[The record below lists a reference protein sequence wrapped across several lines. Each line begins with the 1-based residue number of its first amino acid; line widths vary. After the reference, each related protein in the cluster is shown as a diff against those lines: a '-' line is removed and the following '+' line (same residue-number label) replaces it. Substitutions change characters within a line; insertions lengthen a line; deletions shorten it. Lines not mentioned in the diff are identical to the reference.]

1 MISIPIARHI
11 KLLLPWFGRALVLL
25 GIIFISLRLSEYS
38 SELDFS
44 FISSLSWVAIIG
56 LSIVYGVANI
66 LLALA
71 WWNLLKEFG
80 STASR
85 YCAVK
90 VYGISQ
96 LAKYVPGNI
105 MHLAGRQAIGI
116 DNGIPGWPLAKS
128 TIWELALMTVAGT
141 FFSILILP
149 RYFSVVSPL
158 IANIAFLF
166 VLVTVILALNRY
178 VYSAAAR
185 ALGYY
190 VVFLT
195 ISSIVFVGLLLL
207 VGDESS
213 LGLMELP
220 LLCGSFVVAW
230 LVGLVTPG
238 APAGVGVRE
247 LVLMILLEEIVP
259 EADLLMAVLLS
270 RIVTVS
276 GDVLFFLI
284 ALVLSGKKSD
294 L

>member
-1 MISIPIARHI
+1 MRQVLQWSGSM
-11 KLLLPWFGRALVLL
+11 LALAGVVFVALQ
-25 GIIFISLRLSEYS
+25 LSAYS

-44 FISSLSWVAIIG
+44 FISGLSWVVIIG
-56 LSIVYGVANI
+56 LALVYCFANI

-71 WWNLLKEFG
+71 WWNLLKYFG
-80 STASR
+80 STASKYR
-85 YCAVK
+85 AIK

-116 DNGIPGWPLAKS
+116 ASGIPGWPLAKS
-128 TIWELALMTVAGT
+128 TIWELALIMIAGI
-141 FFSILILP
+141 FFSILVLP
-149 RYFSVVSPL
+149 RYFPVISPVVASVT
-158 IANIAFLF
+158 FL
-166 VLVTVILALNRY
+166 LALMTVILVLSRY
-178 VYSAAAR
+178 VSLAAAR

-195 ISSIVFVGLLLL
+195 ISGSVFVGLLSL
-207 VGDESS
+207 VADEDS
-213 LGLMELP
+213 LGLTELS

-230 LVGLVTPG
+230 LAGLVTPG

-247 LVLMILLEEIVP
+247 LILMLLLEEIVP

-270 RIVTVS
+270 RIVTVL

-284 ALVLSGKKSD
+284 ALSLSGKCSSLK
-294 L
+294 